1 MDDVRIDKWLWA
13 MRIYKTR
20 SEAADACKHGKV
32 VIGNV
37 ECKPSRTI
45 KKGEIVT
52 VRKMPVVYTYRV
64 IDITGNRQPAKNVA
78 QYAENLTPQEETDK
92 LDAKNVGILVY
103 RDKGSGRPTK
113 KERRILDDLMNKI
126 T

>member
-1 MDDVRIDKWLWA
+1 

-20 SEAADACKHGKV
+20 SEAADACRHGKV
-32 VIGNV
+32 VIDSV
-37 ECKPSRTI
+37 ECKPSRAV

-52 VRKMPVVYTYRV
+52 VRKMPVVYTYRI
-64 IDITGNRQPAKNVA
+64 IDITGNRQPAKNVE
-78 QYAENLTPQEETDK
+78 QYAENLTPQEETAK
-92 LDAKNVGILVY
+92 LDAKNTGIFAY